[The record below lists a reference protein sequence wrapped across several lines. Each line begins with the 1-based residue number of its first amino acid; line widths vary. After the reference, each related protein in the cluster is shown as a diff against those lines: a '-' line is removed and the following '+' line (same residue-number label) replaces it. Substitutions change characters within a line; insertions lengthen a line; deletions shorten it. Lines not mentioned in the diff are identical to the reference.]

1 MFLFLGM
8 LWAFSLWVLLATIFN
23 KGWLLKDVN
32 LLDTHLDIVPNEW
45 RKIDIYDNDPIIVTI
60 QVIGFFTMYIFST
73 AVASAVMAMF
83 WPGTVI
89 VLGIAIFIARKQIKH
104 NKLIENE
111 RSIKSKESDVRNHD
125 VDSRWY
131 N

>member
-32 LLDTHLDIVPNEW
+32 LLDTHLDIVPIEW
-45 RKIDIYDNDPIIVTI
+45 RKIDIYDNDPMIVTI

-73 AVASAVMAMF
+73 AVASSVMAMF